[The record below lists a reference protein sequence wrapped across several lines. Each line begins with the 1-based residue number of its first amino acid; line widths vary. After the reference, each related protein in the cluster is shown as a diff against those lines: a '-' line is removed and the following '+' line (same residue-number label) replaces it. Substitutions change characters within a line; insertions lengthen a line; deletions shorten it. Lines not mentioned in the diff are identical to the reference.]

1 MDKKDDHR
9 PNEVPKFGLLDSIGA
24 VFAQR
29 NQEREERRRIARVKD
44 EVARA
49 HGQYLRQN
57 VVSKDEYDRA
67 GSVVSQWAKKNGIGQ
82 ETQRLLNRKNK
93 AIPGRERSM
102 KRKRTNPESETPPK
116 TTPRRPLS
124 CDAINRDLQ
133 NTVILDQNKRYKAK
147 ASATCTTSSS
157 FNSVIRINS
166 DLEISSASVTN
177 ENDIVDLTNSP
188 LTIHDSIPS
197 DTFYKCNVINCDLVF
212 DSQPLWKN
220 HEVQGVHS
228 TCNPFLNLING
239 ALSDRPIQ
247 YCCPKCEE
255 IFQRKIECQEHMI
268 FDNHLPILLPISLC
282 GYMCPQCCMI
292 FSSIVYCHTHMSKNN
307 HFQTTYQFS
316 GDFQGIESRSVPMPS
331 YLAEQFYQKCSNV
344 GCEVKCIECNVELK
358 TKDEIISHDLDQTR
372 THQLITTSLSTPEEV
387 FAEFLTDK
395 CCSTCSKI
403 VWNIDAGNGF
413 HQCDDNNLGWLIDH
427 DCKTFIE
434 FVRRCGIKEHFNVIS
449 VKESDA
455 QKEVYHINAPSKYT
469 HEATISIHHDFSNK
483 TSTTYPYFCIL
494 TYIAN
499 LNQYS
504 NITVCIQYFH
514 YLNRNSNANS
524 DSNNKATYPIQLPN
538 QCDCNILL
546 LSISNSNVV
555 KRSVEMIDSV
565 LNVTAYYKTNTQGSE
580 SSPSH
585 VNNKYLM
592 IGDEFHDVLDSQ
604 SHSSSMDSFLSC
616 SSLLDSCHSIAPNI
630 SKPDRKRKRDSSTD
644 GIDDSQPS
652 VSTWVFNSSNQKVE
666 SLPNLNC
673 LSQAGP
679 TTRSSDK
686 NSPSKRYLKLSESPT
701 EKVSETRNQSSGESS
716 QSNNS
721 AQESF
726 NFSYPL
732 KPPQNEL
739 SNQNMPKDQHLTAK
753 LSKNARKKLRQ
764 RLQYE
769 AEKKEL
775 ALNKPST
782 SSLKLT
788 CLDSP
793 DTDGDISTKN
803 LSRMHLLIFLDL
815 DNWHGFFKKLP
826 HCLPDKTFVWT
837 FYGGNTIWKP
847 PKSLPFLKLK
857 KAKCFHLHSQCGKTK
872 DASDFAIC
880 FTIGKMDDRLPKSV
894 PFAILSGDRG
904 FCEIERQMKNSS
916 RRAVV
921 IDPHEAHKHSDYMIY
936 TMILSVMQS

>member
-1 MDKKDDHR
+1 MMDKKDDHR

-455 QKEVYHINAPSKYT
+455 QKE
-469 HEATISIHHDFSNK
+469 
-483 TSTTYPYFCIL
+483 
-494 TYIAN
+494 
-499 LNQYS
+499 
-504 NITVCIQYFH
+504 
-514 YLNRNSNANS
+514 
-524 DSNNKATYPIQLPN
+524 
-538 QCDCNILL
+538 
-546 LSISNSNVV
+546 
-555 KRSVEMIDSV
+555 
-565 LNVTAYYKTNTQGSE
+565 
-580 SSPSH
+580 
-585 VNNKYLM
+585 
-592 IGDEFHDVLDSQ
+592 
-604 SHSSSMDSFLSC
+604 
-616 SSLLDSCHSIAPNI
+616 
-630 SKPDRKRKRDSSTD
+630 
-644 GIDDSQPS
+644 DSQPS